1 MSYSAQAA
9 IKKILQ
15 VRCLNNRSL
24 FLTVLEAKKSKVE
37 ALANSV
43 SGEGPPPASH
53 RAAFSLSSHKAEAE
67 HSLCLFW
74 QDTNS
79 VGPGQGPCDLT

>member
-15 VRCLNNRSL
+15 VRCLSNSSL
-24 FLTVLEAKKSKVE
+24 FLTVLEAEKSKVE

-43 SGEGPPPASH
+43 SGEGPPPAC
-53 RAAFSLSSHKAEAE
+53 AGLPSL
-67 HSLCLFW
+67 
-74 QDTNS
+74 
-79 VGPGQGPCDLT
+79 